1 MKFLF
6 NNILL
11 WKLLLWKLIIVEWAS
26 LPVPFQL
33 IRRARM
39 PTPQECPPH
48 KDAHPTRMPTPQES
62 LFLQDAYL
70 NKIVK

>member
-1 MKFLF
+1 MEI
-6 NNILL
+6 NHCGMGIL
-11 WKLLLWKLIIVEWAS
+11 
-26 LPVPFQL
+26 
-33 IRRARM
+33 ARSI
-39 PTPQECPPH
+39 PINKAG